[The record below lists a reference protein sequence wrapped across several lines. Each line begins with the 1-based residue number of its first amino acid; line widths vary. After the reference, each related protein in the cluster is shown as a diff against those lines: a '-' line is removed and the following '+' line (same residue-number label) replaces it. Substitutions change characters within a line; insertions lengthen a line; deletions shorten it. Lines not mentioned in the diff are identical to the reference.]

1 MTKLQ
6 TRSLLVVV
14 LALVS
19 IGLLVVGRTPALEP
33 VWRVVE
39 VPLFTIQRAVDG
51 LWGGVANR
59 LEVDPAVEELRQQ
72 LAELE
77 AENQQLRAENLQLK
91 ENEIEIRTLRGLV
104 NYAQSQS
111 ESKYLTA
118 TKIGSDTAPFLT
130 YVIFDKGSDDG
141 VTRGMPVVTGE
152 GLVGRVVEVSATA
165 CKVLLITDP
174 NSAVA
179 TRLQKSREEGMV
191 VGQVGGG
198 LEMQFITQKAKIE
211 TGEVVLTSG
220 LAGVYPAGIVVGY
233 VTGVEQLN
241 FEVLQKAVLAPAVD
255 FTKLDIVLIITNFQP
270 ADVSPFFQATP
281 TPLAPAQP

>member
-19 IGLLVVGRTPALEP
+19 VGLLVVGRVPALEP

-39 VPLFTIQRAVDG
+39 LPLFTIQRAVSG
-51 LWGGVANR
+51 LWEGASGR
-59 LEVDPAVEELRQQ
+59 FQSDPAVEELQQ
-72 LAELE
+72 RLAELE
-77 AENQQLRAENLQLK
+77 AENQQLRTENLQLQ
-91 ENEIEIRTLRGLV
+91 ENEIEIRTLSGLV
-104 NYAQSQS
+104 NYAQSQP
-111 ESKYLTA
+111 EAKYLAA
-118 TKIGSDTAPFLT
+118 TKIGSDTSPFLT

-141 VTRGMPVVTGE
+141 ATRGMPVVTGE

-174 NSAVA
+174 SSAVA
-179 TRLQKSREEGMV
+179 TRLLKSREEGMV

-198 LEMQFITQKAKIE
+198 LEMQFITQQAKIE

-220 LAGVYPAGIVVGY
+220 LAGAYPAGIVVGY
-233 VTGVEQLN
+233 VSGVEQLN
-241 FEVLQKAVLAPAVD
+241 FEVLQKAVLASAVD

-270 ADVSPFFQATP
+270 ADISPFFQATP
-281 TPLAPAQP
+281 TPLAPVQP

>member
-19 IGLLVVGRTPALEP
+19 VGLLVVGRVPALEP

-39 VPLFTIQRAVDG
+39 LPLFTIQRAVSG
-51 LWGGVANR
+51 LWEGASGNLQA
-59 LEVDPAVEELRQQ
+59 DPAVEELQQ
-72 LAELE
+72 RLAELE
-77 AENQQLRAENLQLK
+77 AENQQLRTENLQLK
-91 ENEIEIRTLRGLV
+91 ENENEIRIISGLV
-104 NYAQSQS
+104 NYAQSQP
-111 ESKYLTA
+111 EAKYLAA
-118 TKIGSDTAPFLT
+118 TKIGSDTSPFLT

-174 NSAVA
+174 ASAVA

-198 LEMQFITQKAKIE
+198 LEMQFITQQAKIE

-220 LAGVYPAGIVVGY
+220 LAGAYPAGIVVGY
-233 VTGVEQLN
+233 VSGVEQLN

-270 ADVSPFFQATP
+270 ADISPFFQATP